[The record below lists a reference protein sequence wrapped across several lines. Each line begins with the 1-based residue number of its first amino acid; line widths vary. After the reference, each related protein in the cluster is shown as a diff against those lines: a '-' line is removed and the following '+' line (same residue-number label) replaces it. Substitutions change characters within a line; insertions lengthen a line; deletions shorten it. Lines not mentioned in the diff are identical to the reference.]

1 MIKNIILDVGGIL
14 FDDSLENTNRIF
26 NKNSG
31 VIYRKAYSGNFKKC
45 LLGEMNV
52 EEHLNELRNDKDY
65 NDIQYLFDNLNISLP
80 LIKDNFEYIK
90 TLYEDGYN
98 LYLLTNM
105 DKNTY
110 SYISN
115 VINLEKYFAGGIYSF
130 KERCKKP
137 DLQIYELIFKRYNLN
152 KSETLFFDDKE
163 KNVLVAKEFGIKA
176 FVFKDLNDIKKQL
189 EVKNEG

>member
-14 FDDSLENTNRIF
+14 FDDSLENINRIF
-26 NKNSG
+26 NKNSS

-52 EEHLNELRNDKDY
+52 EKHLNELRNDKDY
-65 NDIQYLFDNLNISLP
+65 NDIKYLFDNLNISLP
-80 LIKDNFEYIK
+80 LMKDNFEYIK

-137 DLQIYELIFKRYNLN
+137 DFQIYELIFKRYNLN

>member
-26 NKNSG
+26 NKDSSI
-31 VIYRKAYSGNFKKC
+31 IYRKAYGGNFKKC
-45 LLGEMNV
+45 LLGEMSI
-52 EEHLNELRNDKDY
+52 EEHLSELRNDKDY
-65 NDIQYLFDNLNISLP
+65 DNIKYLFDNLKRSLP
-80 LIKDNFEYIK
+80 LMKDNFEYIK
-90 TLYEDGYN
+90 TLYKDGYN

-110 SYISN
+110 NYISN
-115 VINLEKYFAGGIYSF
+115 IINLDRYFVGGIYSF

-137 DLQIYELIFKRYNLN
+137 DFQIYELIFKKYNLN

-163 KNVLVAKEFGIKA
+163 KNVLVANELGIRA
-176 FVFKDLNDIKKQL
+176 IVFKNLNDIKKQL
-189 EVKNEG
+189 